1 MRELTL
7 RGFLTRYVRELSLA
21 KTNSVYKLVKEA
33 CTVNVRLKEPLFLYA
48 LFAEKAEVLLQ
59 AAKNTDLQAEVQT
72 LLEQYS
78 VDEMTKALQAQC
90 ERLPDAYRKV
100 WRSYLSVKNRV
111 HTEADTKELMRKKL
125 LRLQEKNGV
134 SNYRIYTD
142 LQLNPGN
149 VNAWL
154 KHGNSEK
161 VSLNTARMM
170 LRYVEQYAD
179 TRT

>member
-1 MRELTL
+1 MRELTF
-7 RGFLTRYVRELSLA
+7 RGFLTQYVRELSLE
-21 KTNSVYKLVKEA
+21 KTNSLYKLVKEA
-33 CTVNVRLKEPLFLYA
+33 CTVNVRLKEPLLLYA
-48 LFAEKAEVLLQ
+48 LFASKADVLLQ

-78 VDEMTKALQAQC
+78 VDEMEKALQAQC
-90 ERLPDAYRKV
+90 ERLPDAYHKV

-125 LRLQEKNGV
+125 LRLQGKNGV

-161 VSLNTARMM
+161 VSLDNARMM
-170 LRYVEQYAD
+170 LRYVEQY
-179 TRT
+179 TR

>member
-1 MRELTL
+1 MRELTF
-7 RGFLTRYVRELSLA
+7 RGFLTQYVRELSLA
-21 KTNSVYKLVKEA
+21 KTNSLYKLVKEA
-33 CTVNVRLKEPLFLYA
+33 CSVNVRLKEPLFLYA

-59 AAKNTDLQAEVQT
+59 ATKNTDLQPEFQT

-78 VDEMTKALQAQC
+78 VDEMTKALQAKC
-90 ERLPDAYRKV
+90 ECLPDAYHKV

-125 LRLQEKNGV
+125 LRLQEKHGV

-154 KHGNSEK
+154 KHGKSEK
-161 VSLNTARMM
+161 VSLNNARMM
-170 LRYVEQYAD
+170 LRYVEQ
-179 TRT
+179 RTDQRP

>member
-1 MRELTL
+1 MRELTF
-7 RGFLTRYVRELSLA
+7 RGFLTQYVRELSLA
-21 KTNSVYKLVKEA
+21 KTNSLYKLVREA

-59 AAKNTDLQAEVQT
+59 AARNTDLQAEFQT
-72 LLEQYS
+72 LLKQYA

-90 ERLPDAYRKV
+90 ECLPDAYHKV

-134 SNYRIYTD
+134 SNYQIYTD
-142 LQLNPGN
+142 LRLNPGN

-154 KHGNSEK
+154 KHGKSEK
-161 VSLNTARMM
+161 VSLDNARMM
-170 LRYVEQYAD
+170 LRYVEQ
-179 TRT
+179 RTDQRP

>member
-1 MRELTL
+1 MRELTF
-7 RGFLTRYVRELSLA
+7 RGFLTQYVRELSLA
-21 KTNSVYKLVKEA
+21 KTNSLYKLVNEA

-48 LFAEKAEVLLQ
+48 LFAEKTEVLLQ
-59 AAKNTDLQAEVQT
+59 AARNTDLQAEVQT

-78 VDEMTKALQAQC
+78 VDEMMTALREQC
-90 ERLPDAYRKV
+90 KRWPDAYHKV

-125 LRLQEKNGV
+125 LRLQEKHGV
-134 SNYRIYTD
+134 SKYRIYTD

-161 VSLNTARMM
+161 VSLNNARMM
-170 LRYVEQYAD
+170 LRYVEQRAD
-179 TRT
+179 TRD

>member
-1 MRELTL
+1 MRELTF
-7 RGFLTRYVRELSLA
+7 RGFLTQYVRELSLE

-59 AAKNTDLQAEVQT
+59 ATKNTDLQVEVQT
-72 LLEQYS
+72 LLERYS
-78 VDEMTKALQAQC
+78 LDEMMTALRGQC
-90 ERLPDAYRKV
+90 ECLPDAYHKV

-125 LRLQEKNGV
+125 LRLQEKHGV

-154 KHGNSEK
+154 KHGKSEK
-161 VSLNTARMM
+161 VSLNNARMM
-170 LRYVEQYAD
+170 LRYVEQHH
-179 TRT
+179 